1 MGAQGSTPVS
11 SEAPQ
16 PLAREA
22 GGRTPG
28 EKVEEKPCEDPR
40 ALLVA
45 ETVGKDW
52 GVTGMQAREEGRGK
66 PRGRR
71 RGWGMKKG
79 PKDKTQLQAQPQ
91 L

>member
-1 MGAQGSTPVS
+1 M
-11 SEAPQ
+11 
-16 PLAREA
+16 AREA
-22 GGRTPG
+22 GGPAPG

-45 ETVGKDW
+45 GRVGRD
-52 GVTGMQAREEGRGK
+52 GVGGVRVTGMQAREEGRGM

-71 RGWGMKKG
+71 RGQGMKG
-79 PKDKTQLQAQPQ
+79 LEDETRLQARLQ